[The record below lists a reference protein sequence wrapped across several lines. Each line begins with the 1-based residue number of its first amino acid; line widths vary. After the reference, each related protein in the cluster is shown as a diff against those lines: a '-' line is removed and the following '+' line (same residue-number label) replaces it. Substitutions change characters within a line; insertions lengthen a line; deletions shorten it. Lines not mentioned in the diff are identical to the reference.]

1 MSKQLNSAMVYE
13 AADNKLR
20 RSLWGHVQYA
30 LRYWPFFLYWVRRGI
45 VTRYSQTSVGLLWA
59 ILQPVLSSLVYIV
72 VFSFVVRVNTDP
84 VPYPLFVLTSLVLWA
99 YFQRI
104 VTSSA
109 SSISMSMD
117 IVTKVRFPREF
128 LPLAVVVES
137 WIDLAFGLGIVVILF
152 LIYGYP
158 VTETVLLVP
167 IIFAVETILALG
179 LGFYLAA
186 LANTIKDLFQV
197 IGIVMQLVLYLSPV
211 MYPLNTVPDNI
222 RALYVINPM
231 ATIFAAYQ
239 ETILFGRFTVGPAL
253 LAVGILSVIV
263 LITGYL
269 FFKRME
275 WRFADTL

>member
-1 MSKQLNSAMVYE
+1 MSKQLNSTMVYE

-137 WIDLAFGLGIVVILF
+137 WIDLAFGLGIVVLLF
-152 LIYGYP
+152 LVYGYP

-167 IIFAVETILALG
+167 IIFLVETILALG

-197 IGIVMQLVLYLSPV
+197 IGIIMQLVLYLSPV
-211 MYPLNTVPDNI
+211 MYPLNTVPDSI

-253 LAVGILSVIV
+253 LGVGILSVFV
-263 LITGYL
+263 LVTGYL

>member
-1 MSKQLNSAMVYE
+1 VSRQLNSSLVYE
-13 AADNKLR
+13 AADNRLR

-45 VTRYSQTSVGLLWA
+45 ITRYSQTSVGLLWA

-84 VPYPLFVLTSLVLWA
+84 VPYPLFVLTSLVMWA

-109 SSISMSMD
+109 SSIQMSMD

-137 WIDLAFGLGIVVILF
+137 WIDLLFGLGIVALLF
-152 LIYGYP
+152 LGYGYP
-158 VTETVLLVP
+158 LTPYLLLVP
-167 IIFAVETILALG
+167 VIFIVQTILGLG
-179 LGFYLAA
+179 IGFYLAA
-186 LANTIKDLFQV
+186 LANTVKDLFQV
-197 IGIVMQLVLYLSPV
+197 IPIMAQLLLYLSPV
-211 MYPLNTVPDNI
+211 MYPLNLVPDNI
-222 RALYVINPM
+222 RALYVVNPL
-231 ATIFAAYQ
+231 ATIFSAYQ

-253 LAVGILSVIV
+253 LAVAAFSVLV